1 MNLNRTIFERDHRRA
16 RARMIAPNPRPPR
29 GIGASRSR
37 IGKSFK
43 TNPIVP
49 SLPNGAARCA
59 SERCGA
65 QRSQN
70 QKSEV
75 SRNFFDATA
84 MKQLISSIV
93 LLVTTI
99 GCATD
104 NELSRSATTPGA
116 SAVRA
121 SSSAAASP
129 TIFDVRAFGAAGNG
143 QALDSPAINN
153 AIDAASAAGGGT
165 VYFPAGNYLS
175 VSIHLKSNIA
185 LYLDSGATI
194 VAASPKDG
202 YRYDPAEPNEFD
214 KYQDFGHSHF
224 HNSLIWG
231 DGVQNVAILGP
242 GLINGKGLVTGGS
255 GSRTKEQNDALRPP
269 RRSRNSTSSQSTTDE
284 SNPEA
289 KPAQS
294 TTDQANS
301 DAKSTSKEPGGESA
315 NDTGTEVTDSNDQKT
330 SATPTTNPDRPFG
343 YPSRRDA
350 VEPGWANKAICLV
363 RSRNVVIR
371 DVSIL
376 RGGHF
381 AILATGVD
389 NLTIDNLKLDTNRD
403 GMDIDACRNVR
414 IANCSVNSP
423 FDDGICLKATYALG
437 ENRPCENMTI
447 TNCQVSGYDLGSFLD
462 GTYKRE
468 HKKYSARSGPTGR
481 IKFGTESNGGFKNI
495 SISNCV
501 FAYCRGLA
509 LEEVDGGDLE
519 DVTIDNITMR
529 DVQNSPIFIRL
540 GARVRAP
547 SGTPVGN
554 LRRVTISN
562 INVYNADPRFSSIIS
577 GVSGHEIEDLKLHN
591 IRIHYQGGGS
601 RELATSQPAE
611 KENAYPEPAMFGHIP
626 AYGFFV
632 RHVKGLEMR
641 DIDLSY
647 EKPDYRPAFVLD
659 DVANSEFLHVKAQR
673 EADVP
678 TFDLRGVEDF
688 ATFNSAGVADT
699 KKAKAQKEKL

>member
-1 MNLNRTIFERDHRRA
+1 M
-16 RARMIAPNPRPPR
+16 
-29 GIGASRSR
+29 
-37 IGKSFK
+37 
-43 TNPIVP
+43 
-49 SLPNGAARCA
+49 
-59 SERCGA
+59 
-65 QRSQN
+65 Q
-70 QKSEV
+70 
-75 SRNFFDATA
+75 NFFSGNGREQPGRNMH
-84 MKQLISSIV
+84 MKLTITSIV
-93 LLVTTI
+93 LLLGMTI
-99 GCATD
+99 GCATE
-104 NELSRSATTPGA
+104 NELTRSATTTNPEMRA
-116 SAVRA
+116 SASGA
-121 SSSAAASP
+121 GSTSPSPSAAAM
-129 TIFDVRAFGAAGNG
+129 FYDVRAFGATGNG
-143 QALDSPAINN
+143 EALDSPAINK
-153 AIDAASAAGGGT
+153 AIEAAASAGGGT

-175 VSIHLKSNIA
+175 ASIRLKSNIA
-185 LYLDSGATI
+185 LYLDQGATI

-202 YRYDPAEPNEFD
+202 HRYDPPEPNAFD

-231 DGVQNVAILGP
+231 DGVHDVAIMGP
-242 GLINGKGLVTGGS
+242 GLIHGKGLVRSGS

-269 RRSRNSTSSQSTTDE
+269 RRQRSTTGE
-284 SNPEA
+284 
-289 KPAQS
+289 
-294 TTDQANS
+294 
-301 DAKSTSKEPGGESA
+301 SKESGGDAA
-315 NDTGTEVTDSNDQKT
+315 NETGTEVADSNDQKT
-330 SATPTTNPDRPFG
+330 SAAPATNPDRPFG
-343 YPSRRDA
+343 YPSPRDA

-376 RGGHF
+376 HGGHF

-389 NLTIDNLKLDTNRD
+389 NLTIDNLKLDTDRD

-414 IANCSVNSP
+414 ISNCSVNSP

-437 ENRPCENMTI
+437 ENRPCENITI
-447 TNCQVSGYDLGSFLD
+447 TNCQVSGFDLGTFLD

-468 HKKYSARSGPTGR
+468 YKKYSARSGPTGR

-501 FAYCRGLA
+501 FTYCRGLA

-529 DVQNSPIFIRL
+529 DIQNSPIFIRL
-540 GARVRAP
+540 GARLRAP

-577 GVSGHEIEDLKLHN
+577 GVPGHQIEDLKLHN
-591 IRIHYQGGGS
+591 IRIHQQGGGS
-601 RELATSQPAE
+601 RELATSQPSE
-611 KENAYPEPAMFGHIP
+611 KEKAYPEPAMFGHMP
-626 AYGFFV
+626 AYGFFI

-659 DVANSEFLHVKAQR
+659 DVVNSEFLHIKALR

-678 TFDLRGVEDF
+678 TFDLRSVEDF
-688 ATFNSAGVADT
+688 ATFNCPGAPDT
-699 KKAKAQKEKL
+699 KKAKAEKEKL